1 MMFALG
7 MFVFMPRTLPLQSAQ
22 CTVGYRWPSGSR
34 VGNRAGYQYLGPDA
48 ETIVLSGALYP
59 ELTGST
65 LSLSALRLMAE
76 QGRAWPLIDGSG
88 FIYGLY
94 VIDKVTENGSELMSN
109 GSARKTD
116 FTVSLTRVDPPFS
129 AQLGDLQQQ
138 AEEMIGKAKGMVTTI
153 TGGVL

>member
-22 CTVGYRWPSGSR
+22 RTVAYRWPSGSR
-34 VGNRAGYQYLGPDA
+34 VGNRAAYQYLGPD
-48 ETIVLSGALYP
+48 TDTLVLTGALYP

-65 LSLSALRLMAE
+65 LSLAALRLMAE

-94 VIDKVTENGSELMSN
+94 VIDKVTETGSELMSN

-116 FTVSLTRVDPPFS
+116 FTVSLTRVDPPLT
-129 AQLGDLQQQ
+129 ALLGDITQQ
-138 AEEMIGKAKGMVTTI
+138 AGELLAKAKGAI
-153 TGGVL
+153 AGIAGGA